1 MAGREYSLERTR
13 NIGIMAHIDAGK
25 TTLTERILYYT
36 GVNYKIGDTHEG
48 NATMDWMAQEQ
59 ERGITITSAAT
70 TCHWTLQ
77 DHNKVK
83 PGTPE
88 NRINIIDT
96 PGHVDFTVE
105 VERSLRVLDGA
116 VGVFCAKG
124 GVEPQSENVW
134 RQADTYNVPRMAF
147 INKMDILGANFYG
160 AVDQIRTRLGKNAIC
175 LQLPIGKE
183 DDFKGIIDLFEME
196 AYIYNDD
203 KGDDISITEIPE
215 DMKDEAELYRTE
227 LVEKICELDDDLM
240 MEYLDGNE
248 PSVADLKKVLRKATC
263 ECTAVPVCC
272 GSAYRN
278 KGVQK
283 LLDAIIEY
291 MPAPT
296 DIPAIQGV
304 DLDGN
309 PAERHSSDD
318 EPFAAL
324 AFKIMTDPFVG
335 KLAYFRVYS
344 GSVNSGSYV
353 LNATKGKKERVG
365 RILQMHAN
373 KRTEIDKVYSGDIA
387 AAVGFKT
394 TTTGDTICDEQ
405 HPVTLESM
413 EFPEPVI
420 DIAIEPKTKAGQ
432 TKMIEALQKLA
443 EEDPTFRAKSDQ
455 ETGQTIISGM
465 GELHLEIIVDRL
477 LREFNVEANVGAPQV
492 AYKETFTKAVDVDS
506 KYAKQSGGRGQYG
519 HCKVKFEPMDPNGE
533 ETYKFESTVV
543 GGSIPKEY
551 IQPISEGIEE
561 ATKAGVLAG
570 FPVLGVHANV
580 YDGSYHEVDSSEMA
594 FHIAG
599 SMAFK
604 DAMAKGGAVL
614 LEPIMKVE
622 VTMPEEYMGDVIG
635 DINSRRGRIEG
646 MEDIASGKQ
655 VNAFVPLAEMF
666 GYSTDLRSKTQ
677 GRGNYSM
684 FFDRYEQVP
693 KSVQEKIIAERKGK

>member
-1 MAGREYSLERTR
+1 MAGREYPLERTR

-25 TTLTERILYYT
+25 TTTTERILYYT

-48 NATMDWMAQEQ
+48 TATMDWMEQEQ

-70 TCHWTLQ
+70 TCHWTLEEFT
-77 DHNKVK
+77 KPK
-83 PGTPE
+83 PGALE
-88 NRINIIDT
+88 HRINIIDT

-160 AVDQIRTRLGKNAIC
+160 AVDQIRTRLGKNAIV

-183 DDFKGIIDLFEME
+183 DDFKGIIDLFEMK

-203 KGDDISITEIPE
+203 KGDDISVTDIPD
-215 DMKDEAELYRTE
+215 DMKDDAELYHTE

-240 MEYLDGNE
+240 MQYLEGEE
-248 PSVADLKKVLRKATC
+248 PSIEDMKAALRKGTC

-283 LLDAIIEY
+283 LLDAIVEY

-296 DIPAIQGV
+296 DIPAIKGV
-304 DLDGN
+304 DLEGN
-309 PAERHSSDD
+309 EVERHSSDD
-318 EPFAAL
+318 EPFSAL

-335 KLAYFRVYS
+335 KLAFFRVYS
-344 GSVNSGSYV
+344 GVMNSGSYV
-353 LNATKGKKERVG
+353 LNATKDKKERVG

-373 KRTEIDKVYSGDIA
+373 KRAELEKVYSGDIA
-387 AAVGFKT
+387 AAVGFKF

-405 HPVTLESM
+405 HPVILESM

-420 DIAIEPKTKAGQ
+420 ELAIEPKTKAGQ
-432 TKMIEALQKLA
+432 GKMGEALAKLA
-443 EEDPTFRAKSDQ
+443 EEDPTFRAHTNT
-455 ETGQTIISGM
+455 ETGQTIIAGM

-477 LREFNVEANVGAPQV
+477 LREFHVEANVGAPQV
-492 AYKETFTKAVDVDS
+492 AYKETFTKPVDQEY

-519 HCKVKFEPMDPNGE
+519 HCKVKFEPMDANGDE
-533 ETYKFESTVV
+533 LFKFDSAVV
-543 GGSIPKEY
+543 GGAIPKEY
-551 IQPISEGIEE
+551 IPAVGEGIEE
-561 ATKAGVLAG
+561 ATKAGILAG
-570 FPVLGVHANV
+570 FPVVGVHATV

-604 DAMAKGGAVL
+604 EAMAKAAPVI

-646 MEDIASGKQ
+646 MEDIGGGKM
-655 VNAFVPLAEMF
+655 VKAYVPLAEMF
-666 GYSTDLRSKTQ
+666 GYSTDLRSRTQ

-684 FFDRYEQVP
+684 FFEKYEQVP
-693 KSVQEKIIAERKGK
+693 KSVQDKIVASKAK